1 MPPPHL
7 AIPSPKHL
15 YTHLS
20 KYVVGQE
27 RAKRILS
34 VAVHNHYQRIAP
46 LLPPVSEQEP
56 SPPKPPRPQPPPII
70 LESPIPYPPT
80 SSISYFSGSH
90 PSNFK
95 KKDRS
100 SYKPSDPTSSH
111 WDPSTAGMS
120 PQDPTITHD
129 LLTLRSREGQW
140 ARNGYF
146 EPLQPCAPLQTLS
159 GQTTKRQRLTNEHD
173 KPLSNEKPAKFHKGK
188 TYATCNESIG
198 NGPETPDHDDTRVVK
213 GESVIIEKSNVLM
226 IGPTG
231 TGKTLMARTLA
242 QMLNVPFVTCDATSY
257 TQAGYVGEDV
267 ENCVLRLLQAAN
279 YDVSKAE
286 IGVIHIDEID
296 KIAKRGGND
305 VGGGGRD
312 VGGEGV
318 QQALLRLLEGTSLT
332 LSAKAPAISS
342 STHNSSVSS
351 FPPALGGGMGS
362 ASPSNT
368 PKATNRGSFGDPPG
382 WDFNSSSNKGLG
394 GKRSV
399 REGLPGY
406 NSNGGGTPAKG
417 DTFVVDTSNILFVL
431 SGAFVGLEQIINRRI
446 GKGSIGFGAPLP
458 QLTTNFSN
466 QSSPLKGLST
476 VDLTT
481 YGLIPEFLGRLP
493 ILSTLHPLSIDDMV
507 RILVEPNNALLKQY
521 IKLFENY
528 GSELCFTDKAVREIA
543 REGLDR
549 GGGAR
554 GLRGVLEEVL
564 LDAMFE
570 VPGSSVRYC
579 LITEAVVRKD
589 CAAHYFSRGQNVA
602 FLEAIEKER
611 LP

>member
-7 AIPSPKHL
+7 PSPKHL
-15 YTHLS
+15 YSHLS

-34 VAVHNHYQRIAP
+34 VAVYNHYQRIAP
-46 LLPPVSEQEP
+46 LLRSVNEQEL
-56 SPPKPPRPQPPPII
+56 SPPKPSRPQPPPII

-80 SSISYFSGSH
+80 SSISYSSGSH
-90 PSNFK
+90 LSASTFK
-95 KKDRS
+95 RKDCA
-100 SYKPSDPTSSH
+100 SYKLMDPASFQ

-146 EPLQPCAPLQTLS
+146 EPLQPSVPFQALT
-159 GQTTKRQRLTNEHD
+159 GQTTKRQRVTSEHD
-173 KPLSNEKPAKFHKGK
+173 KPLSNEKPPKFSKGK
-188 TYATCNESIG
+188 AYAASTESKG
-198 NGPETPDHDDTRVVK
+198 NDSEAPKHDDIRVVE

-242 QMLNVPFVTCDATSY
+242 RLLNVPFVTCDATTY

-286 IGVIHIDEID
+286 VGVIHIDEID
-296 KIAKRGGND
+296 KIAKRGGSD

-342 STHNSSVSS
+342 STHNPSVSS
-351 FPPALGGGMGS
+351 FPPVPGGGVGPGN
-362 ASPSNT
+362 PSNT
-368 PKATNRGSFGDPPG
+368 PKASSRAVSGDPPG
-382 WDFNSSSNKGLG
+382 WESNNSSNKGPG

-406 NSNGGGTPAKG
+406 SSNGGGTPAKG
-417 DTFVVDTSNILFVL
+417 DTFIVDTSNILFVL

-458 QLTTNFSN
+458 QLATNFPN

-507 RILVEPNNALLKQY
+507 RILTEPNNALLKQY
-521 IKLFENY
+521 IKLFGNY
-528 GSELCFTDKAVREIA
+528 GSELCFTDKAVRQIA

-554 GLRGVLEEVL
+554 GLRGILEEVL

-579 LITEAVVRKD
+579 LITEAVVRRN
-589 CAAHYFSRGQNVA
+589 CAAHYFSRGQKVA
-602 FLEAIEKER
+602 FLEAVERER
-611 LP
+611 LS

>member
-7 AIPSPKHL
+7 TIPSPKHL
-15 YTHLS
+15 YAHLS

-34 VAVHNHYQRIAP
+34 VAVHNHYQRIAS
-46 LLPPVSEQEP
+46 LLPPVTEQEP

-90 PSNFK
+90 ASNFK
-95 KKDRS
+95 KKERA
-100 SYKPSDPTSSH
+100 SYKPSDPASSH

-146 EPLQPCAPLQTLS
+146 EPLQPSTPLPTLS
-159 GQTTKRQRLTNEHD
+159 GQVTKRQRVTSEHD
-173 KPLSNEKPAKFHKGK
+173 KSLSNEKTAKSYKGK
-188 TYATCNESIG
+188 TYATHNESIG
-198 NGPETPDHDDTRVVK
+198 NGSETPEHDDTRVVE

-242 QMLNVPFVTCDATSY
+242 QMLNVPFVTCDATTY

-279 YDVSKAE
+279 YDVGKAE

-296 KIAKRGGND
+296 KIAKRGGSD

-342 STHNSSVSS
+342 STHNSSVSP
-351 FPPALGGGMGS
+351 FPPPLGGGMGS
-362 ASPSNT
+362 GSPSNT
-368 PKATNRGSFGDPPG
+368 PKATNRAVFGDPPG
-382 WDFNSSSNKGLG
+382 WDFNNSSNKGLG

-458 QLTTNFSN
+458 QLTTDFSN

-476 VDLTT
+476 VDLTN

-507 RILVEPNNALLKQY
+507 RILAEPNNALLKQY

-602 FLEAIEKER
+602 FLEAIERER

>member
-7 AIPSPKHL
+7 PSPKHL
-15 YTHLS
+15 YSHLS

-34 VAVHNHYQRIAP
+34 VAVYNHYQRIAP
-46 LLPPVSEQEP
+46 LLRSVNEQEL
-56 SPPKPPRPQPPPII
+56 SPPKPSRPQPPPII

-80 SSISYFSGSH
+80 SSISYSSGSH
-90 PSNFK
+90 LSASTFK
-95 KKDRS
+95 RKDCA
-100 SYKPSDPTSSH
+100 SYKLMDPASFQ

-146 EPLQPCAPLQTLS
+146 EPLQPSVPFQALT
-159 GQTTKRQRLTNEHD
+159 GQTTKRQRVTSEHD
-173 KPLSNEKPAKFHKGK
+173 KPLSNEKPPKFSKGK
-188 TYATCNESIG
+188 AYAASTESKG
-198 NGPETPDHDDTRVVK
+198 NDSEAPKHDDIRVVE

-242 QMLNVPFVTCDATSY
+242 RLLNVPFVTCDATTY

-286 IGVIHIDEID
+286 VGVIHIDEID
-296 KIAKRGGND
+296 KIAKRGGSD

-342 STHNSSVSS
+342 STHNPSVSS
-351 FPPALGGGMGS
+351 FPPVPGGGVGPGN
-362 ASPSNT
+362 PSNT
-368 PKATNRGSFGDPPG
+368 PKASSRAVSGDPPG
-382 WDFNSSSNKGLG
+382 WESNNSSNKGPG

-406 NSNGGGTPAKG
+406 SSNGGGTPAKG
-417 DTFVVDTSNILFVL
+417 DTFIVDTSNILFVL

-458 QLTTNFSN
+458 QLATNFPN

-493 ILSTLHPLSIDDMV
+493 ILSTLHPLSIDDM
-507 RILVEPNNALLKQY
+507 
-521 IKLFENY
+521 LFGNY
-528 GSELCFTDKAVREIA
+528 GSELCFTDKAVRQIA

-554 GLRGVLEEVL
+554 GLRGILEEVL

-579 LITEAVVRKD
+579 LITEAVVRRN
-589 CAAHYFSRGQNVA
+589 CAAHYFSRGQKVA
-602 FLEAIEKER
+602 FLEAVERER
-611 LP
+611 LS